1 MKRSA
6 HPPRRKSG
14 GRRGA
19 QRKTQFNPLHVVACG
34 AVAAAQQYIPVSDDG
49 DENDEEDDVE
59 GNNSDAPG
67 MLPVT
72 AKEAAKGDKETVAW
86 GTLVWEKCEGFVK
99 SCFSPPN
106 IVLNAQ
112 HTNTQGFPKHCTHQR
127 RRNNRMRSR
136 QHCSS
141 SSRLF
146 GSSTH
151 SRFFPF
157 IVS

>member
-59 GNNSDAPG
+59 GNNSDAAG
-67 MLPVT
+67 MLPVA

-86 GTLVWEKCEGFVK
+86 GTLVWEKREGFVM
-99 SCFSPPN
+99 CFFTQQCSKHTTHKHTGISKALHSPKTSQQSDA
-106 IVLNAQ
+106 IKTTL
-112 HTNTQGFPKHCTHQR
+112 
-127 RRNNRMRSR
+127 
-136 QHCSS
+136 
-141 SSRLF
+141 
-146 GSSTH
+146 
-151 SRFFPF
+151 
-157 IVS
+157 